1 MWTGLRSPNGRARP
15 PLSHAS
21 TILTDECP
29 GTKWAPKEMWKHL
42 LAEEQLSLSTEAPPY
57 PPLKGCRGR
66 DTLHKLGQATY
77 FSVLVT
83 QPVMPPRAISC
94 GPHKVLLPCG
104 LCPFTSASRALCS
117 LVESR
122 GCQAG
127 CPSSQRLREEWRIP
141 SLNHCSEQERVD
153 LHEDHLSVS

>member
-1 MWTGLRSPNGRARP
+1 MVGPGHLFPMLAPSLQMSVLAPNGPPRRCGSICWQRNNCPSALRP
-15 PLSHAS
+15 LHIPHLRGAGEGTLCTSLGRPL
-21 TILTDECP
+21 T
-29 GTKWAPKEMWKHL
+29 
-42 LAEEQLSLSTEAPPY
+42 SLSWSPSLSC
-57 PPLKGCRGR
+57 PLGP
-66 DTLHKLGQATY
+66 LA
-77 FSVLVT
+77 VV
-83 QPVMPPRAISC
+83 
-94 GPHKVLLPCG
+94 PHKVLLPCG

-141 SLNHCSEQERVD
+141 SLNHYSEQERVD